1 MTPEEREKVVE
12 ILIGRFNEKYKDVSR
27 MKYAERITKI
37 RMNQISDYTDEEL
50 LVQLLGVD
58 DV

>member
-1 MTPEEREKVVE
+1 MTAEEREKVIK
-12 ILIGRFNEKYKDVSR
+12 ILLERYIKKYKDVSR
-27 MKYAERITKI
+27 MKYTERIIKI
-37 RMNQISDYTDEEL
+37 RMNQISNYTDEEL